1 MEGFDYKTIVKELSD
16 DQLRDLAKAA
26 ADERFNR
33 WLDKVQENGLTRFEE
48 IAARVKAV
56 IGR

>member
-1 MEGFDYKTIVKELSD
+1 MDGFDYKTIVKELSD

-33 WLDKVQENGLTRFEE
+33 WLDKVQENGLTRFEK
-48 IAARVKAV
+48 ITARVKAV

>member
-1 MEGFDYKTIVKELSD
+1 MDGFDYKTIVKELSD

-33 WLDKVQENGLTRFEE
+33 WADGIQESALTRFEE
-48 IAARVKAV
+48 VVARVKAAV
-56 IGR
+56 GK